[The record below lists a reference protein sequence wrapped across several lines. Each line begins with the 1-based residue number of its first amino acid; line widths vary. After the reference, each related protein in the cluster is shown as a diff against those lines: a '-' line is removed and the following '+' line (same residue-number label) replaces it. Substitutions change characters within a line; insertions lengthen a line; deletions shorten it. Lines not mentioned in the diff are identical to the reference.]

1 MNIKLFNKSRN
12 NKPLDL
18 SLTIRFANIP
28 NNAHFD
34 LKSAPIQRKESKITL
49 AVQLESGDRKID
61 DFDSNQNLWDIIQ
74 QLFANNPVLNY
85 GSDMN
90 LCIVYMR
97 KEVFY
102 FFNLFIF
109 FNSQT
114 FEFIFFLTLDLR
126 RVRFKA
132 NKFKKSGSH
141 KWKGIDETY
150 R

>member
-1 MNIKLFNKSRN
+1 MFVKNKTLIHKNLLSCKCFFSIIHKIDLNLNSILLKNFNFNAKLFNKSRN

-49 AVQLESGDRKID
+49 ALQLESGDRKID

-74 QLFANNPVLNY
+74 ELFVNNPILNY

-90 LCIVYMR
+90 LCVIYMR
-97 KEVFY
+97 KEVLLVTIWFVA
-102 FFNLFIF
+102 
-109 FNSQT
+109 
-114 FEFIFFLTLDLR
+114 D
-126 RVRFKA
+126 
-132 NKFKKSGSH
+132 
-141 KWKGIDETY
+141 
-150 R
+150 